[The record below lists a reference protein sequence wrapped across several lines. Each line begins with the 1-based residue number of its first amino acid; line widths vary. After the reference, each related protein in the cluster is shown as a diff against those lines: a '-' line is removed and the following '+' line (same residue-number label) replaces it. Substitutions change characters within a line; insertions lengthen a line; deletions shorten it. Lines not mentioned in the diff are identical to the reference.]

1 MYFTYNKLFL
11 IMGKLFVISAP
22 SGTGKTS
29 LIQAI
34 LEDPVASN
42 TYLGISCTTRKARP
56 KEEDGISY
64 FFISQMSFME
74 KVKNNDFLEYA
85 EVFGNFYGTPKDWVL
100 SVLSK
105 KENVLLE
112 LDIQG
117 ALQVKEA
124 FPEAKTVFIIP
135 PSYEDLTK
143 RLEFRDQ
150 DSKIEISKRLKEA
163 RNEVDIGKDF
173 DQVIVN
179 DNFDDAL
186 EDLKQFMFRSGGVN
200 SQRSEIIKISLDLL
214 LD

>member
-1 MYFTYNKLFL
+1 
-11 IMGKLFVISAP
+11 MGKLFVISAP

-186 EDLKQFMFRSGGVN
+186 EDLKQFMFRSGGIN

>member
-1 MYFTYNKLFL
+1 
-11 IMGKLFVISAP
+11 MGKLFVISAP

-34 LEDPVASN
+34 LEDPVATN
-42 TYLGISCTTRKARP
+42 TYLGISFTTRKARP
-56 KEEDGISY
+56 KEEDGVSY
-64 FFISQMSFME
+64 FFISEMSFME
-74 KVKNNDFLEYA
+74 KIKNNDFLEYA

-163 RNEVDIGKDF
+163 RNEVNIGKDF

>member
-29 LIQAI
+29 LIKAI

-42 TYLGISCTTRKARP
+42 TNLGISCTTRKARP
-56 KEEDGISY
+56 KEEDGVSY
-64 FFISQMSFME
+64 FFISKMSFME

-186 EDLKQFMFRSGGVN
+186 EDLKQFMFRSGEIT
-200 SQRSEIIKISLDLL
+200 SERSEIIKISLDLL

>member
-1 MYFTYNKLFL
+1 
-11 IMGKLFVISAP
+11 MGKLFVISAP

-56 KEEDGISY
+56 KEEDGVSY

-173 DQVIVN
+173 DQVIIN

-186 EDLKQFMFRSGGVN
+186 EDLKQFMFRSGEIT
-200 SQRSEIIKISLDLL
+200 SERSEIIKISLDLL

>member
-1 MYFTYNKLFL
+1 
-11 IMGKLFVISAP
+11 MGKLFVISAP

-29 LIQAI
+29 LIKAI

-42 TYLGISCTTRKARP
+42 TNLGISCTTRKARP
-56 KEEDGISY
+56 KEEDGVSY

-135 PSYEDLTK
+135 PSYEDLTR
-143 RLEFRDQ
+143 RLESRDQ
-150 DSKIEISKRLKEA
+150 DSKIEIAKRLKEA
-163 RNEVDIGKDF
+163 RNEVNIGKDF

-179 DNFDDAL
+179 NHFDEAL
-186 EDLKQFMFRSGGVN
+186 EDLKQFMFRSGEITSERG
-200 SQRSEIIKISLDLL
+200 EIIKNSLDLL

>member
-1 MYFTYNKLFL
+1 
-11 IMGKLFVISAP
+11 MGKLFVISAP

-29 LIQAI
+29 LIKAI

-42 TYLGISCTTRKARP
+42 TNLGISCTTRKARP
-56 KEEDGISY
+56 KEEDGVSY

-186 EDLKQFMFRSGGVN
+186 EDLKQFMFRSGGIN

>member
-1 MYFTYNKLFL
+1 
-11 IMGKLFVISAP
+11 MGKLFVISAP

-56 KEEDGISY
+56 KEKDGVSY
-64 FFISQMSFME
+64 FFISKMSFME

-163 RNEVDIGKDF
+163 RNEVNIGKDF

-179 DNFDDAL
+179 NHFDEAL

>member
-1 MYFTYNKLFL
+1 
-11 IMGKLFVISAP
+11 MGKLFVISAP

-34 LEDPVASN
+34 LEDMVASN

-56 KEEDGISY
+56 KEEHGVSY

-85 EVFGNFYGTPKDWVL
+85 EVYGNFYGTPKDWVL
-100 SVLSK
+100 RVLSK

-117 ALQVKEA
+117 ALQVKKA

-143 RLEFRDQ
+143 RLETRDQ
-150 DSKIEISKRLKEA
+150 DSKMEIAKRLKEA
-163 RNEVDIGKDF
+163 KNEVNVGKDF

-179 DNFDDAL
+179 DDFDAAL
-186 EDLKQFMFRSGGVN
+186 EDLKQFMFTSGGVTDE
-200 SQRSEIIKISLDLL
+200 RSEIIKNSLDLL

>member
-1 MYFTYNKLFL
+1 
-11 IMGKLFVISAP
+11 MGKLFVISAP

-29 LIQAI
+29 LIKAI

-56 KEEDGISY
+56 KEEDGVSY

-74 KVKNNDFLEYA
+74 KVKNNYFLEYA
-85 EVFGNFYGTPKDWVL
+85 EVFGNLYGTPKDWVL

-117 ALQVKEA
+117 ALQVKKA

-135 PSYEDLTK
+135 PSYEDLTR
-143 RLEFRDQ
+143 RLETRDQ
-150 DSKIEISKRLKEA
+150 DSKTEIAKRLKEA
-163 RNEVDIGKDF
+163 RNEVNIGKDF

-179 DNFDDAL
+179 DDFDAAL
-186 EDLKQFMFRSGGVN
+186 EDLKQFMFTSEGVTN
-200 SQRSEIIKISLDLL
+200 ERSEIIKNSLDLL

>member
-1 MYFTYNKLFL
+1 
-11 IMGKLFVISAP
+11 MGKLFVITAP

-29 LIQAI
+29 LIQSI
-34 LEDPVASN
+34 LEDMVASN

-56 KEEDGISY
+56 KEEDGVSY

-74 KVKNNDFLEYA
+74 KVKNNYFLEYA
-85 EVFGNFYGTPKDWVL
+85 EVFDNFYGTPKDWVL

-117 ALQVKEA
+117 ALQVKKA

-143 RLEFRDQ
+143 RLESRDQ
-150 DSKIEISKRLKEA
+150 DSKTEIAKRLKEA
-163 RNEVDIGKDF
+163 RNEVNIGKDF

-179 DNFDDAL
+179 DDFDAAL
-186 EDLKQFMFRSGGVN
+186 EDLKQFMFTSEGVTN
-200 SQRSEIIKISLDLL
+200 ERSEIIKNSLDLL

>member
-1 MYFTYNKLFL
+1 
-11 IMGKLFVISAP
+11 MGKLFVISAP

-56 KEEDGISY
+56 KEEDGVSY

-117 ALQVKEA
+117 ALQVKGA

-179 DNFDDAL
+179 DNFVDAL
-186 EDLKQFMFRSGGVN
+186 EDLKQFMFRSGEIT
-200 SQRSEIIKISLDLL
+200 SERSEIIKISLDLL

>member
-1 MYFTYNKLFL
+1 
-11 IMGKLFVISAP
+11 MGKLFVISAP

-56 KEEDGISY
+56 KEEDGVSY

-186 EDLKQFMFRSGGVN
+186 EDLKQFMFRSGGIN

>member
-56 KEEDGISY
+56 KEEDGVSY

-186 EDLKQFMFRSGGVN
+186 EDMKQFMFRSGGIN

>member
-56 KEEDGISY
+56 KEEDGVSY
-64 FFISQMSFME
+64 FFISQMSVME

-186 EDLKQFMFRSGGVN
+186 EDLKQFMFRSGGIN

>member
-1 MYFTYNKLFL
+1 
-11 IMGKLFVISAP
+11 MGKLFVISAP

-56 KEEDGISY
+56 KEEDGVSY

-186 EDLKQFMFRSGGVN
+186 EDLKQYMFRSGGIN

>member
-56 KEEDGISY
+56 KEEDGVSY

-74 KVKNNDFLEYA
+74 KIKNNDFLEYA

-117 ALQVKEA
+117 ALQVKGA

-186 EDLKQFMFRSGGVN
+186 EDLKQFMFRSGGIN

>member
-29 LIQAI
+29 LIKAI
-34 LEDPVASN
+34 LEDPIASN
-42 TYLGISCTTRKARP
+42 TNLGISCTTRKARP
-56 KEEDGISY
+56 KEEDGVSY

-124 FPEAKTVFIIP
+124 FPEAKTVVIIP
-135 PSYEDLTK
+135 PSYDCLLYTSPSP
-143 RLEFRDQ
+143 RDH
-150 DSKIEISKRLKEA
+150 
-163 RNEVDIGKDF
+163 
-173 DQVIVN
+173 
-179 DNFDDAL
+179 
-186 EDLKQFMFRSGGVN
+186 
-200 SQRSEIIKISLDLL
+200 
-214 LD
+214 

>member
-1 MYFTYNKLFL
+1 
-11 IMGKLFVISAP
+11 
-22 SGTGKTS
+22 
-29 LIQAI
+29 
-34 LEDPVASN
+34 
-42 TYLGISCTTRKARP
+42 
-56 KEEDGISY
+56 
-64 FFISQMSFME
+64 ME

-163 RNEVDIGKDF
+163 RNEVNIGKDF